1 MPRKVLPPNNLTSPL
16 GKLGI
21 WALVNEFTASESAA
35 FAKRVEAW
43 GYSTLW
49 LPEALGREPLVAS
62 SWLLANTSRLQVATG
77 VMNIYARDCMAA
89 ANGQYG
95 LAEQS
100 GNRFLMG
107 IGVSHP
113 PLVEDFRGHRYHK
126 PLRAMGVYLD
136 GLAQIHYLSPPP
148 TLKPPTLI
156 AALGPRMLELAAERT
171 DGVHTYNVTPEH
183 SARARQILGADKL
196 LCVEQKVIL
205 ETDPAIARG
214 IGRRVIGHSL
224 NLPAYRNNFL
234 RMGFSEEDLAN
245 GGSNRL
251 IDGLVAWGDERA
263 IGERLQQHLDAGA
276 DQVCIQSLAREGMK
290 LARQDERIFELLAPG

>member
-1 MPRKVLPPNNLTSPL
+1 MNL

-21 WALVNEFTASESAA
+21 WALVNEFTAAEAAA
-35 FAKRVEAW
+35 FAQRVEAW

-62 SWLLANTSRLQVATG
+62 SWLLANTTRLQVATG

-89 ANGQYG
+89 VNGQYG

-100 GNRFLMG
+100 GNRFLMAL
-107 IGVSHP
+107 GVSHP
-113 PLVEDFRGHRYHK
+113 PLVEDFRGHRYGK
-126 PLRAMGVYLD
+126 PLQAMKAYLD
-136 GLAQIHYLSPPP
+136 GLAKVRYLSPPP
-148 TLKPPTLI
+148 SRTPPTLI
-156 AALGPRMLELAAERT
+156 AALGPKMLELAAEHC

-183 SARARQILGADKL
+183 SATARRILGADKL

-205 ETDPAIARG
+205 ETDPTAARA

-234 RMGFSEEDLAN
+234 RMGFSEADLAD

-263 IGERLQQHLDAGA
+263 IAERVQRHLDAGA
-276 DQVCIQSLAREGMK
+276 DQVCIQSLARQGMK
-290 LARQDERIFELLAPG
+290 LDAGDESIFALLAPG